1 MFKIRATAK
10 GYVATLES
18 TGDTYFC
25 GHIQPTSGYPKQAK
39 YPYKADIS
47 LMKPKKSNPKDCE
60 FIRLSRSDDKA
71 RVIISALTPELCAY
85 IDREK
90 AIQSSIK
97 EDEKAKYD
105 LMENSL
111 EDIQDLFD

>member
-1 MFKIRATAK
+1 MFKIRSTAK

-25 GHIQPTSGYPKQAK
+25 GHVQPTQGYPQKAK

-47 LMKPKKSNPKDCE
+47 LMKPRAGSKDCD
-60 FIRLSRSDDKA
+60 FIRLSRSDEKA
-71 RVIISALTPELCAY
+71 RVIVSALTPELCAY

-90 AIQSSIK
+90 AIQASIE

>member
-1 MFKIRATAK
+1 MFKIRPTAK
-10 GYVATLES
+10 GYIATLES

-25 GHIQPTSGYPKQAK
+25 GHVQPTQGYPKQAK

-47 LMKPKKSNPKDCE
+47 LMIQDPRTKDCK
-60 FIRLSRSDDKA
+60 FIRLSRSDSKA
-71 RVIISALTPELCAY
+71 RTIISALTPELCAY

-90 AIQSSIK
+90 AIEDSIR

-111 EDIQDLFD
+111 DDIEDLFD